1 MIRMDSD
8 FEVTPQLV
16 QKLLSANSTE
26 RERRLSR
33 YYKGEHAIIDRKFDD
48 ESKPNNKIVTNECK
62 RITNVS
68 VGYFIGKPVSYSA
81 NKENKE
87 YLEHLQAIFDLNNEQ
102 KVNADLAKSASIY
115 GYGAEVI
122 YTSQSITGE
131 LEIRFAYLDLEEQ
144 DILLVYDRSVEKN
157 LIMAIRHYTYKDVV
171 KDTTIKEAYVYTS
184 EAIYHFREND
194 GEMAMVDADP
204 HYFREVPINVYYN
217 RDNIS
222 DFEDIVTLNDA
233 YNILQSDDINESEYT
248 NDAFLLI
255 KGMIAD
261 DEDVQKMKEKRVIH
275 IEDAEGAGVEWLV
288 KNLNDTWK
296 ENLKTRIKNDIHSI
310 SATPDFSDSSFAG
323 NQTGEAMKY
332 KIKGLEDNRASKER
346 EFKPALQRRIRL
358 ITNILNYLGNSFDW
372 REIVPT
378 FTANLPKADLTIA
391 DVNTLVGVGI
401 LSKDTARTIIPAIE
415 DPADEAEKIQQETED
430 YIDLNT
436 PKEVNIDDEQDEEA
450 LQGDK

>member
-16 QKLLSANSTE
+16 QKLLDSNRTD
-26 RERRLSR
+26 REKRLLR
-33 YYKGEHAIIDRKFDD
+33 YYKGEHDIIDRKFDD
-48 ESKPNNKIVTNECK
+48 ETKPNNKIVTNECK

-68 VGYFIGKPVSYSA
+68 VGYFIGKPVSYSTT
-81 NKENKE
+81 KENKDYME
-87 YLEHLQAIFDLNNEQ
+87 RLQEVFDLNNEQ

-115 GYGAEVI
+115 GYGVEVI

-157 LIMAIRHYTYKDVV
+157 LIMAIRHYSYKDVLT
-171 KDTTIKEAYVYTS
+171 DETIKEAYVYTT
-184 EAIYHFREND
+184 EAIYYFRQGKD
-194 GEMAMVDADP
+194 GMELLDVDP

-217 RDNIS
+217 RDSIS

-255 KGMIAD
+255 KGMIAE
-261 DEDVQKMKEKRVIH
+261 DEDIQKMKEKRVIH
-275 IEDAEGAGVEWLV
+275 IEDAEGAGVEWLI

-296 ENLKTRIKNDIHSI
+296 ENLKTRLKDDIYTI
-310 SATPDFSDSSFAG
+310 SATPNLSDSSFG
-323 NQTGEAMKY
+323 GTQTGEAMKY
-332 KIKGLEDNRASKER
+332 KLKAFEDNRASKER
-346 EFKPALQRRIRL
+346 EFKPALQRRIHL
-358 ITNILNYLGNSFDW
+358 ITNILNYLGNKFDW
-372 REIVPT
+372 RNIVPN
-378 FTANLPKADLTIA
+378 FTANLPKADLTVS
-391 DVNTLVGVGI
+391 DLTNLVGTNI
-401 LSKDTARTIIPAIE
+401 LSKDSARAAIGIIE
-415 DPADEAEKIQQETED
+415 DPAHEAEKIQQETED

-436 PKEVNIDDEQDEEA
+436 PKEV
-450 LQGDK
+450 KYRR

>member
-16 QKLLSANSTE
+16 QKLLSANSKE
-26 RERRLSR
+26 REQRLSR
-33 YYKGEHAIIDRKFDD
+33 YYKGEHAIVNRKFDD
-48 ESKPNNKIVTNECK
+48 ETKPNNKIVTNECK

-87 YLEHLQAIFDLNNEQ
+87 YLEHLQTIFDLNNEQ

-115 GYGAEVI
+115 GYGVEVI

-184 EAIYHFREND
+184 DAIYHFREND
-194 GEMAMVDADP
+194 GEMTLIDADP

-391 DVNTLVGVGI
+391 DINTLVGTGI
-401 LSKDTARTIIPAIE
+401 LSKDTARAIIPSIE

-436 PKEVNIDDEQDEEA
+436 PKEVNIYDEQDEEA

>member
-1 MIRMDSD
+1 
-8 FEVTPQLV
+8 
-16 QKLLSANSTE
+16 
-26 RERRLSR
+26 
-33 YYKGEHAIIDRKFDD
+33 
-48 ESKPNNKIVTNECK
+48 
-62 RITNVS
+62 
-68 VGYFIGKPVSYSA
+68 
-81 NKENKE
+81 
-87 YLEHLQAIFDLNNEQ
+87 
-102 KVNADLAKSASIY
+102 
-115 GYGAEVI
+115 
-122 YTSQSITGE
+122 
-131 LEIRFAYLDLEEQ
+131 
-144 DILLVYDRSVEKN
+144 
-157 LIMAIRHYTYKDVV
+157 MAIRHYTYKDVV

>member
-1 MIRMDSD
+1 MIRMDSE

-16 QKLLSANSTE
+16 RKLLSANSKE
-26 RERRLSR
+26 REQRLSR
-33 YYKGEHAIIDRKFDD
+33 YYKGEHAIVNRKFDD
-48 ESKPNNKIVTNECK
+48 ETKPNNKIVTNECK

-81 NKENKE
+81 NQENKE

-115 GYGAEVI
+115 GYGVEVI

-171 KDTTIKEAYVYTS
+171 KDSTIKEAYVYTS
-184 EAIYHFREND
+184 DAIYHFREND
-194 GEMAMVDADP
+194 GEMTLIDADP

-378 FTANLPKADLTIA
+378 FTANLPKADLTIT
-391 DVNTLVGVGI
+391 DINTLVGTGI
-401 LSKDTARTIIPAIE
+401 LSKDTARAIIPSIE

-450 LQGDK
+450 VQGDK

>member
-8 FEVTPQLV
+8 FEVTPELV
-16 QKLLSANSTE
+16 QKLLEKHSTE
-26 RERRLSR
+26 REKRLLK
-33 YYKGEHAIIDRKFDD
+33 YYKGEHDIVNRKFDD
-48 ESKPNNKIVTNECK
+48 ETKPNNKVVTNECK

-68 VGYFIGKPVSYSA
+68 VGYFIGKPVSYSTTKD
-81 NKENKE
+81 NKDYMER
-87 YLEHLQAIFDLNNEQ
+87 LQEVFDLNNEQ
-102 KVNADLAKSASIY
+102 KVNADLAKSASVY
-115 GYGAEVI
+115 GYGVEVL

-131 LEIRFAYLDLEEQ
+131 LEIRFAFLDLEEQ
-144 DILLVYDRSVEKN
+144 DVLLVYDRSVEKN
-157 LIMAIRHYTYKDVV
+157 LIMAIRHYSYKDVLT
-171 KDTTIKEAYVYTS
+171 DQPNKEAYVYT
-184 EAIYHFREND
+184 ADFIYHFRE
-194 GEMAMVDADP
+194 GENGMNLVDKEP

-255 KGMIAD
+255 KGMIAE
-261 DEDVQKMKEKRVIH
+261 DEDIQKMKEKRVIH
-275 IEDAEGAGVEWLV
+275 IEDAEGAGVEWLI

-296 ENLKTRIKNDIHSI
+296 ENLKTRLKNDIYTI
-310 SATPDFSDSSFAG
+310 SATPNLSDSSFG
-323 NQTGEAMKY
+323 GTQTGEAMKY
-332 KIKGLEDNRASKER
+332 KLKAFEDNRASKER

-358 ITNILNYLGNSFDW
+358 ITNILNYLRNNFDW
-372 REIVPT
+372 RNIVPN

-391 DVNTLVGVGI
+391 DIVNLVGSNI
-401 LSKDTARTIIPAIE
+401 LSKDSSRAAIGIIE
-415 DPADEAEKIQQETED
+415 DPAHEAEKVQQENED

>member
-1 MIRMDSD
+1 MIQMDSD

-16 QKLLSANSTE
+16 QKLLSANSKE
-26 RERRLSR
+26 REQRLLR
-33 YYKGEHAIIDRKFDD
+33 YYKGEHAIVDRKFDD
-48 ESKPNNKIVTNECK
+48 ETKPNNKIVTNECK

-81 NKENKE
+81 NNENKE

-102 KVNADLAKSASIY
+102 KINADLAKSASIY

-171 KDTTIKEAYVYTS
+171 KDTTIKEAHVYTS
-184 EAIYHFREND
+184 EALYHFREND
-194 GEMAMVDADP
+194 GEMAMIDADP

-255 KGMIAD
+255 KGAIAD
-261 DEDVQKMKEKRVIH
+261 DEEVQKMKEKRVIH
-275 IEDAEGAGVEWLV
+275 IEDAEGAGVEWLI

-378 FTANLPKADLTIA
+378 FTANLPKADLTIV
-391 DVNTLVGVGI
+391 DINTLVDTGI

-415 DPADEAEKIQQETED
+415 DTADEAEKVQQENEN
-430 YIDLNT
+430 YIELNT
-436 PKEVNIDDEQDEEA
+436 PKGVNLDDEQDEEA
-450 LQGDK
+450 LQDDK

>member
-16 QKLLSANSTE
+16 QKLLSANSKE
-26 RERRLSR
+26 REQRLLR
-33 YYKGEHAIIDRKFDD
+33 YYKGEHAIVDRKFDD
-48 ESKPNNKIVTNECK
+48 ETKPNNKIVTNECK

-81 NKENKE
+81 NQENKE
-87 YLEHLQAIFDLNNEQ
+87 YLEHLQAVFDLNNEQ

-144 DILLVYDRSVEKN
+144 DLLLVYDRSVEKN

-184 EAIYHFREND
+184 DAIYHFREND
-194 GEMAMVDADP
+194 GEMTMIDADP

-255 KGMIAD
+255 KGAIAD
-261 DEDVQKMKEKRVIH
+261 DEEVQKMKEKRVIH
-275 IEDAEGAGVEWLV
+275 IEDAEGAGVEWLI

-378 FTANLPKADLTIA
+378 FTANLPKADLTTD
-391 DVNTLVGVGI
+391 DVTKLVGAGI
-401 LSKDTARTIIPAIE
+401 LSKDTARSSVAAIE
-415 DPADEAEKIQQETED
+415 DPADEAEKVQQENED

-436 PKEVNIDDEQDEEA
+436 PKEVNIDDEQDEET